1 MAEIYKR
8 QMLTSPDK
16 NGNKKKIMKKQL
28 TIILIFIISS
38 ITTVKGQYSTGTQ
51 GLGGA
56 YIKIDTNPTMVT
68 LTLTGDST
76 RWLGVGFGGNS
87 MATVTDMFI
96 WNDTSDRDYHNTSSN
111 SGHNIP
117 VADAVQSWTIVSDTV
132 TGGIRTVVATRPLV
146 SAGNYTFLNNSS
158 GIMIIFA
165 LGDTTTLAYHGTNVH
180 SPAALS
186 RFVLALE
193 EFSLNATSIYPNPS
207 KGSLIV
213 KTNTSLDKVIIYSQN
228 GDIVRTIAVNS
239 QKEDNEVNVSGLAA
253 GIYIFELQNGTE
265 KAWKKVV
272 VE

>member
-1 MAEIYKR
+1 
-8 QMLTSPDK
+8 MLTSLDS
-16 NGNKKKIMKKQL
+16 NGNKKKIMKKKLLLLL
-28 TIILIFIISS
+28 TFVIGL
-38 ITTVKGQYSTGTQ
+38 TTSALGQYSTGTQ

-56 YIKIDTNPTMVT
+56 YIKIDTNPTTVT

-207 KGSLIV
+207 NGSLIV
-213 KTNTSLDKVIIYSQN
+213 KTKTGLEKITIYSQN
-228 GDIVRTIAVNS
+228 GDIVRTIPVES
-239 QKEDNEVNVSGLAA
+239 KKEDNEVTVSGLAT
-253 GIYIFELQNGTE
+253 GIYIFELQNDTE